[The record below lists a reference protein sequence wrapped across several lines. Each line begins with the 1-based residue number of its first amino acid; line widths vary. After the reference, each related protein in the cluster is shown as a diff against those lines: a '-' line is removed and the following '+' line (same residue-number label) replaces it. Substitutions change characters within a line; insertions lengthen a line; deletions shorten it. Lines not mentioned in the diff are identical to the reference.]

1 MSQRALSDRRFL
13 LLGVLLSLVL
23 AGVVSFYASGHPDG
37 LEFVAERLGFA
48 PTTPAND
55 PASPLAD
62 YAVKGID
69 NEGVAGGLA
78 GVIGVLATGA
88 IAFALMWVLRRR
100 PATAIPG
107 ATQPRPAPGTIL
119 AGGQPAT
126 GTIVAGGQPATAGQP
141 ATGTPAA
148 DETLD

>member
-62 YAVKGID
+62 YAVKDRQRGRRRWACGRD
-69 NEGVAGGLA
+69 RPRHR
-78 GVIGVLATGA
+78 A

-107 ATQPRPAPGTIL
+107 AAAPPRSGTIL
-119 AGGQPAT
+119 AGVSLPPGHRRR
-126 GTIVAGGQPATAGQP
+126 GPATAGQP

>member
-107 ATQPRPAPGTIL
+107 ATQPHPATGPTL
-119 AGGQPAT
+119 AGCQPAT
-126 GTIVAGGQPATAGQP
+126 GGQPATAGQP